1 MKIYFSPA
9 SPFVRKCMIVA
20 HELGLESR
28 IEKLPSAAGPVNRDR
43 TIVASNPLGQ
53 VPTFF
58 TDDGQVLYDS
68 RVVCEYLNELGG
80 GDLFPKEGARKWVVL
95 TEQSLADG
103 ILGAAILARYEQAL
117 RPQELR
123 WNAWTSGQMDK
134 VKCGLDHFQGAV
146 EGARAQ
152 AIDIGTIT
160 LACALGYLDFRYP
173 DYGWR
178 DGRPA
183 LAAWFED
190 MSKRPSVAATAPRA

>member
-9 SPFVRKCMIVA
+9 SPFVRKCMVVA

-43 TIVASNPLGQ
+43 TIIPSNPLGQ

-80 GDLFPKEGARKWVVL
+80 GDLIPREGSRKWLAL

-103 ILGAAILARYEQAL
+103 ILDAALLSRYEQAL
-117 RPQELR
+117 RPAEFR
-123 WNAWTSGQMDK
+123 WDSWVGGQMDK
-134 VKCGLDHFQGAV
+134 VKCGLDHFEAGMA
-146 EGARAQ
+146 GARAQ
-152 AIDIGTIT
+152 AIDIGTLT
-160 LACALGYLDFRYP
+160 LACALGYLDFRFA
-173 DYGWR
+173 DLGWR
-178 DGRPA
+178 EGRPV
-183 LAAWFED
+183 LAAWFKE
-190 MSKRPSVAATAPRA
+190 MSERPSIKATAPQA